1 MLIWWVLILLIL
13 FIKSFL
19 ATDLKSSF
27 FLYHLFW
34 RTCKQDQIYL
44 IGWTTSFSFT
54 GERGLTLSSPSHKL
68 LRNIWDKVFKNG
80 PSKVCRRQP
89 LKNLKGLQCLLL
101 SKAVLN
107 KFYLIHS
114 WYFVPLVWPAFV
126 PAICFLR
133 YTVIHGHWRGM
144 VMPFK
149 NERNYTCL
157 IIFKRETKLVIIL
170 LDLFASPTHD
180 VVLKFYIW

>member
-1 MLIWWVLILLIL
+1 MKIAEIKILLIWWVLILLIL

-19 ATDLKSSF
+19 ATELKSSF

-89 LKNLKGLQCLLL
+89 LKNLKGYGLLW
-101 SKAVLN
+101 VLTVIH
-107 KFYLIHS
+107 KFYLVHS
-114 WYFVPLVWPAFV
+114 WILRP
-126 PAICFLR
+126 ICS
-133 YTVIHGHWRGM
+133 
-144 VMPFK
+144 FK
-149 NERNYTCL
+149 IRSVT
-157 IIFKRETKLVIIL
+157 IL
-170 LDLFASPTHD
+170 LLP
-180 VVLKFYIW
+180 

>member
-1 MLIWWVLILLIL
+1 MKIAEIKILLIWWVLILLIL

-19 ATDLKSSF
+19 ATELKSSF

-89 LKNLKGLQCLLL
+89 LKNLKGYGLLW
-101 SKAVLN
+101 VLT
-107 KFYLIHS
+107 H
-114 WYFVPLVWPAFV
+114 PQ
-126 PAICFLR
+126 
-133 YTVIHGHWRGM
+133 
-144 VMPFK
+144 
-149 NERNYTCL
+149 
-157 IIFKRETKLVIIL
+157 IL
-170 LDLFASPTHD
+170 LGPFLNTSSHMQFQNKKCYHITLTIDSP
-180 VVLKFYIW
+180 VSKGSFI